1 MKFELVLFIGLFL
14 FSFVFAECDSGQV
27 DINSASLEDLDLL
40 TGIGPAYAQRIVDGR
55 FFDSVDDLIS
65 VSGIGS
71 VTLQNIKDQG
81 LACVSG
87 DETYQNEE
95 DEEGDEADGEGND
108 EDDPDEEHDSPDEE
122 EGEPNTYIR
131 TSGTVIMELND
142 TPKTVINLK
151 SSKTVEQENDV
162 AYESKNEKI
171 KSYSIYAF
179 LGFLVLVIG
188 YLLFS

>member
-1 MKFELVLFIGLFL
+1 MKYEAILLLVLFSLT
-14 FSFVFAECDSGQV
+14 FVYAECGADQV
-27 DINSASLEDLDLL
+27 DINTASLEDLDLL

-55 FFDSVDDLIS
+55 SFDSVDDLTS

-87 DETYQNEE
+87 EESSQNE
-95 DEEGDEADGEGND
+95 DDGEEVVNNETD
-108 EDDPDEEHDSPDEE
+108 DDPDEEYDSPEE
-122 EGEPNTYIR
+122 DDAEPNTYVR